1 MSEVPT
7 PLGFPA
13 VSSDGQLTQLALSGD
28 QVSADTESRIQLGA
42 DASVPHASVPHASVP
57 HASVP
62 HASGGNRVE
71 PVSTLGWRWGLEVFL
86 LLGLFFIYA
95 GNSAPMVNEAHYL
108 VMAKNY
114 WDPGWC
120 SHDIFVASAK
130 VHTTFYFLFGWP
142 TKYLSLTQTA
152 WLGRLVG
159 WLLLAVG
166 LQRLSSVLFYQSFLS
181 LALAVLWIAGVEYGN
196 LAGEWVV
203 GGIEAKV
210 PAYGL
215 ILLALSCLVER
226 RWNWVWVL
234 LGAAAAFHVLSGGW
248 AVIAAMGCWWMTE
261 RNRVGR
267 IKLFT
272 PALFLGGAISLLGLV
287 PALSMS
293 LGADSEQA
301 ATAARIY
308 SYFRIK
314 HHLLPADFFLGWY
327 LRFAALALMMVGGVA
342 LYRKQDEGIRIL
354 AWFVSATLGISV
366 VGLLLGFLP
375 AYAPDLAA
383 KLLRYYWFRLADA
396 MVPLMVAVLVTR
408 MLLDHRDRIRA
419 IGWLGL
425 LLAGSLCGN
434 SVWYTA
440 RRAVPPSVSNDL
452 LGFEAGASAAVQQ
465 QVYRDWLNVCRW
477 ARTSSDEQEV
487 FLTPRNQQTFK
498 WFTGRAEVVNWKDV
512 PQNPSALLE
521 WYERFKEVYPS
532 QIGNRRTANRVSI
545 RYPSLLALR
554 KKYGVRYLIVDR
566 RVTGDNLPLL
576 RIYPAA
582 AEVNQTYAVYE
593 LPYPPNGVD

>member
-1 MSEVPT
+1 MSNVPDQSE
-7 PLGFPA
+7 LRSQSG
-13 VSSDGQLTQLALSGD
+13 DGQLPVSDDQFPAGTGSNNQKGSDVLTPLALGD
-28 QVSADTESRIQLGA
+28 NCAVSVSR
-42 DASVPHASVPHASVP
+42 
-57 HASVP
+57 
-62 HASGGNRVE
+62 
-71 PVSTLGWRWGLEVFL
+71 LGWRWALEVL
-86 LLGLFFIYA
+86 LLVGLFFIYA
-95 GNSAPMVNEAHYL
+95 GDSAPMVNEAHYL
-108 VMAKNY
+108 VKAKNY

-120 SHDIFVASAK
+120 SQDMFVASENA
-130 VHTTFYFLFGWP
+130 HATFYVFFGWP
-142 TKYLSLTQTA
+142 TKYLSLAETA

-159 WLLLAVG
+159 WLLLAIG
-166 LQRLSSVLFYQSFLS
+166 LQRLSSVLFRQSFLS
-181 LALAVLWIAGVEYGN
+181 PAVALLWIAGVEYGN

-234 LGAAAAFHVLSGGW
+234 LGGAAAFHVLSGGW

-261 RNRVGR
+261 RRRPCGV
-267 IKLFT
+267 KLFT
-272 PALFLGGAISLLGLV
+272 PALFLGGAISLFGLG

-293 LGADSEQA
+293 FGADSEQA

-327 LRFAALALMMVGGVA
+327 LRFSALVLMMVGGLS
-342 LYRKQDEGIRIL
+342 LYRNRDEAIRIFG
-354 AWFVSATLGISV
+354 WFVSATLGISV
-366 VGLLLGFLP
+366 AGLLLGFLP
-375 AYAPDLAA
+375 PYAPDLAA

-408 MLLDHRDRIRA
+408 MVLDHRGKIRL
-419 IGWLGL
+419 IGYVGV
-425 LLAGSLCGN
+425 LLAVMLCGN
-434 SVWYTA
+434 SVWRSA

-452 LGFEAGASAAVQQ
+452 LGFEAGASAEVQQ

-477 ARTSSDEQEV
+477 ARRSSDEQEV

-498 WFTGRAEVVNWKDV
+498 WFAERAEVVNWKDV

-521 WYERFKEVYPS
+521 WYERFSEVYPS
-532 QIGNRRTANRVSI
+532 RIGNRRTANRVSI

-554 KKYGVRYLIVDR
+554 EKYGVRYLIVDR
-566 RVTGDNLPLL
+566 RVTGENLPLIC
-576 RIYPAA
+576 IYPMAT
-582 AEVNQTYAVYE
+582 EVNETYAVYE
-593 LPYPPNGVD
+593 LPYPPSETD

>member
-1 MSEVPT
+1 MSDTRTQAEDRSRSNARDVPASEHQEASRPDSQT
-7 PLGFPA
+7 LSDSS
-13 VSSDGQLTQLALSGD
+13 VSVTCGHGGD
-28 QVSADTESRIQLGA
+28 CVESTSQQ
-42 DASVPHASVPHASVP
+42 
-57 HASVP
+57 
-62 HASGGNRVE
+62 
-71 PVSTLGWRWGLEVFL
+71 GWRRALEVL
-86 LLGLFFIYA
+86 LLVTLFFIYA
-95 GNSAPMVNEAHYL
+95 GDSAPMVNEAHYL
-108 VMAKNY
+108 VKAKNY

-120 SHDIFVASAK
+120 SQDMFVASDK
-130 VHTTFYFLFGWP
+130 VHTTFYVLFGWP
-142 TKYLSLTQTA
+142 TKYFSLTQTA

-159 WLLLAVG
+159 WVLLAIG
-166 LQRLSSVLFYQSFLS
+166 LQRLSWGLFRQSFVS
-181 LALAVLWIAGVEYGN
+181 LAVAVLWIAGVEYGN

-215 ILLALSCLVER
+215 ILLALSYLIER
-226 RWNWVWVL
+226 RWNWVWIL
-234 LGAAAAFHVLSGGW
+234 LGSAAAFHVLSGGW
-248 AVIAAMGCWWMTE
+248 AVIAVMGCWWMTE
-261 RNRVGR
+261 RRRPDG

-293 LGADSEQA
+293 LGSDSEQA
-301 ATAARIY
+301 AMAARIY

-314 HHLLPADFFLGWY
+314 HHLLPADFYLTWY
-327 LRFAALALMMVGGVA
+327 LRFGALVVMMVGGLA
-342 LYRKQDEGIRIL
+342 LYGKRDEAIRIL
-354 AWFVSATLGISV
+354 GWFVSATLGVSV

-375 AYAPDLAA
+375 PYAPDLAA

-396 MVPLMVAVLVTR
+396 MVPLMVAVLVVR
-408 MLLDHRDRIRA
+408 MVLDQRHKIRVL
-419 IGWLGL
+419 GLVGL
-425 LLAGSLCGN
+425 LLAVVLCGN
-434 SVWYTA
+434 SVYRSA
-440 RRAVPPSVSNDL
+440 SRAVPPSVSNDL
-452 LGFEAGASAAVQQ
+452 LGFEAGASAEVQQ

-477 ARTSSDEQEV
+477 ARNSSGEQEV

-512 PQNPSALLE
+512 PQNPSALLD

-532 QIGNRRTANRVSI
+532 RIGNRRTANRVSI

-576 RIYPAA
+576 RIYPIGT
-582 AEVNQTYAVYE
+582 ETNQTYAVYE
-593 LPYPPNGVD
+593 LPYPPDDAR